1 MFRRKKVPKSYH
13 EGENPFLLSFSDFM
27 VSLLAIFILIVVV
40 MVVQVRKMKD
50 SIPNPGEG
58 HWVSNAQHEKWIKLD
73 KAVSALLEKM
83 KVFDSMKVGFERSL
97 DKAGQRRKE
106 LQQII
111 SDIKTDLERQGVAV
125 TPDLA
130 NLCLRFRD
138 DKEGSNAPRKLL
150 FNKGS
155 SEIPIQSQ
163 LTANIVGES
172 LLKALSN
179 ARNQQ
184 LIDTVFI
191 EGHTDSIPDVRP
203 KGNWGLSA
211 ERAISLWQFWTE
223 SPGKLVALRNLRSI
237 SEQGD
242 EKPMISVSG
251 YADTRSTYSKEEL
264 SALPNDR
271 PDDRRIEIRFT
282 LAAYEKEGLDDIQ
295 AAWNNVLSWF
305 PEEIQLL
312 RGILKDNESSP

>member
-1 MFRRKKVPKSYH
+1 MFRRKKVPKTYH

-58 HWVSNAQHEKWIKLD
+58 HWVSNAQYEKWVALD
-73 KAVSALLEKM
+73 HAVSALLAKM
-83 KVFDSMKVGFERSL
+83 PGFDSVKVGIDQSL
-97 DKAGQRRKE
+97 DKVGQRRKA
-106 LQQII
+106 LHRII
-111 SDIKTDLERQGVAV
+111 SDIKADLEKQGVAV

-138 DKEGSNAPRKLL
+138 DKEGSAAPRKLL
-150 FNKGS
+150 FDKGS
-155 SEIPIQSQ
+155 SEIPLESQ
-163 LTANIVGES
+163 QTASIIGES
-172 LLKALSN
+172 LLKALSDAEN
-179 ARNQQ
+179 KR
-184 LIDTVFI
+184 LIDTVFV
-191 EGHTDSIPDVRP
+191 EGHTDSIPNSRP

-223 SPGKLVALRNLRSI
+223 NPGKLASLKGLRSI

-251 YADTRSTYSKEEL
+251 YADTRSTYSKIPL

-282 LAAYEKEGLDDIQ
+282 LAASEKEGLEDIDT
-295 AAWNNVLSWF
+295 AWKSMLSWF
-305 PEEIQLL
+305 PQEVQRL
-312 RGILKDNESSP
+312 RRILEGNESSP